1 MSNSKWNNEDIPN
14 QKNKTI
20 IITGASSGLGKQ
32 ATKVLAQKEAKVI
45 MAVRNVEKAKT
56 VANEIISEFPNAK
69 IEIRNLD
76 LSSLKSIKSFADEF
90 IANNNQLDILIN
102 NAGVMMSPY
111 SKTEDG
117 FELQMGT
124 NHFGHFA
131 LTGHLM
137 PILKTTNNSRL
148 VVTSSVA
155 HRQGDIDLKDINWEN
170 RKYKTGKAYGDS
182 KLANI
187 YFAYELERK
196 LKNDSNAPIISCSHP
211 GWTKTELDRHSGLA
225 SFLGN
230 IIAQTPEMGTLPTLR
245 AATDENVKTGDYYGP
260 ARMMEL
266 RGNPILVK
274 STEDSHNEKIAKEL
288 WDLSETLTGVKY

>member
-20 IITGASSGLGKQ
+20 IITGSSSGLGKQ
-32 ATKVLAQKEAKVI
+32 ATKVLAKKEATVI
-45 MAVRNVEKAKT
+45 MAVRNVKKGEVVAK
-56 VANEIISEFPNAK
+56 EIRDEFPNAK
-69 IEIRNLD
+69 IEVRSLD
-76 LSSLKSIKSFADEF
+76 LSSLKSVKFFADGF
-90 IANNNQLDILIN
+90 GADYDKLDVLIN

-131 LTGHLM
+131 LTCHLLPM
-137 PILKTTNNSRL
+137 LIATDNSRL
-148 VVTSSVA
+148 VVTSSIA

-170 RKYKTGKAYGDS
+170 RKYKTTKAYGDS
-182 KLANI
+182 KLANL

-196 LKNDSNAPIISCSHP
+196 LKNNSNAPIISSSHP

-230 IIAQTPEMGTLPTLR
+230 IVAQTAEMGTLPTLR
-245 AATDENVKTGDYYGP
+245 AATDLNVKTGSYYGP
-260 ARMMEL
+260 SRMMEM
-266 RGNPILVK
+266 RGNPIIVK
-274 STEDSHNEKIAKEL
+274 SNKKSKNEKIAKEL
-288 WDLSETLTGVKY
+288 WDLSEKLTGVKY